1 MGTNYYLIRKIKYKD
16 NIKYNIGCDEDFFL
30 ELKNGY
36 VWNYRYYKN
45 IEQMNKDFFQRI
57 HIGKSSFGW
66 RFLLCT
72 YNLNNEEYKF
82 SFLDKKIN
90 SLDDWIE
97 LFNDP
102 NNYILDEYDRKIDK
116 EKMIDIITKREG
128 IYSEHQLRKHSF
140 SNEETTMPDGYD
152 YDLILS
158 DEHIFC

>member
-1 MGTNYYLIRKIKYKD
+1 MGTNYYLIRKIKYKN

-36 VWNYRYYKN
+36 VWNYMYYKN

-57 HIGKSSFGW
+57 HIGKSSFGR

-72 YNLNNEEYKF
+72 YNLDNEEYTF
-82 SFLDKKIN
+82 SFLDKKIK

-128 IYSEHQLRKHSF
+128 IYSENKLRKHSF